1 MTKTIEEILGE
12 LNTPTQ
18 EYATVE
24 QALERIADARLF
36 QIGVWDNTALTDGGG
51 RPFEEW
57 MVLLRHYQ
65 TKLEEVYTVS
75 DGRTAEGN
83 ARVAKYSAIVGNLAL
98 WLVQAAQG
106 RVQGQ
111 KAKALTFPSEWLGEQ
126 LNQKP

>member
-1 MTKTIEEILGE
+1 MPKT
-12 LNTPTQ
+12 TQ
-18 EYATVE
+18 EIIAELTTPVQDYSTVE
-24 QALERIADARLF
+24 QALERIADTRQF
-36 QIGVWDNTALTDGGG
+36 QIGAWDNTGNADAGG

-75 DGRTAEGN
+75 DGRTPEGN
-83 ARVAKYSAIVGNLAL
+83 ARVAKYSAIVANLAL

-111 KAKALTFPSEWLGEQ
+111 YHTRATH
-126 LNQKP
+126 